1 MQYRGAVKHLHTHV
15 LLYCILV
22 YSCTCLKR
30 VGHCTEMWHS
40 YTSVYTYIF
49 LFPCVL
55 SIFIFFLH
63 PFLCKRVALFFF
75 FLLLVT
81 NLLINCEDVSC
92 PLTCAQITSWF
103 FWVLSV
109 CSARVVKHLTG
120 LWGKR
125 FCWFLYLIF
134 YSSRWSNLGFHFLTP
149 RCHKVKTASS
159 LKTIWPFEIYGSW
172 SYLFSVLTEF
182 CLRVSLLICVIKTLV
197 IPGWEVWQVRK
208 ATCPVKFGF
217 QQSVYQ
223 KTHRMVLCCNND
235 ALFVWWNY

>member
-1 MQYRGAVKHLHTHV
+1 MYYFTASLCTHV
-15 LLYCILV
+15 LVWKGLATVQKCDIVTHQFIHTYFCSHV
-22 YSCTCLKR
+22 CCL
-30 VGHCTEMWHS
+30 
-40 YTSVYTYIF
+40 F
-49 LFPCVL
+49 LFFSFIHFSVNVL
-55 SIFIFFLH
+55 LF
-63 PFLCKRVALFFF
+63 FFF

-134 YSSRWSNLGFHFLTP
+134 YSSRWSNLGFHFLTL